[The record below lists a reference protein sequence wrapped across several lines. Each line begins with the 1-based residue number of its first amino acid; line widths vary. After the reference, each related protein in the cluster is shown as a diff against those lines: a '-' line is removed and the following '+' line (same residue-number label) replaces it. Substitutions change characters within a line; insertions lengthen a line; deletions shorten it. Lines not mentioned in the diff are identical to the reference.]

1 MKKGII
7 IIGMGKGLSL
17 GIAKKFGSE
26 GYQVG
31 MISRNEQN
39 LKAYQSELA
48 TENIESLYATA
59 DVSNENELLNA
70 LDKLKEYMSNVNI
83 LQYNAVDYRMVP
95 VLEETEETLTNG
107 FKISVANALTA
118 VKYLLP
124 TLAENKGSVLLT
136 GGGTAN
142 YPSAGM
148 SSISLGKAGIRNLT
162 FQLNDALKE
171 KEIYVG
177 TVTICNM
184 ISEDS
189 ATHNPTILAT
199 KFWELNESRN
209 EVEITY

>member
-1 MKKGII
+1 
-7 IIGMGKGLSL
+7 
-17 GIAKKFGSE
+17 
-26 GYQVG
+26 
-31 MISRNEQN
+31 
-39 LKAYQSELA
+39 
-48 TENIESLYATA
+48 
-59 DVSNENELLNA
+59 
-70 LDKLKEYMSNVNI
+70 
-83 LQYNAVDYRMVP
+83 MVP
-95 VLEETEETLTNG
+95 VLEETAETLTNG

-142 YPSAGM
+142 YPYAGM
-148 SSISLGKAGIRNLT
+148 SSISLGKSGIRNLT
-162 FQLNDALKE
+162 FQLNDALKG
-171 KEIYVG
+171 KGIYVG

-189 ATHNPTILAT
+189 TTHNPTILGT